1 MVGQAE
7 LRQTTNPAT
16 GNGRL
21 KDDVV
26 LSIEDLWVEYQTPA
40 GQMQAVRGATLDI
53 HAGESVALIGESGS
67 GKSTM
72 GLALLRLLT
81 RTARVTKGRALF
93 RAGDGRILDIFDLGN
108 DDLRRFRWQECAMVF
123 QAALNS
129 LNPVLKVGDHFRE
142 TARAH
147 GKKDDR
153 QTAARAFELLRMVQ
167 LDAERVYS
175 SYPHE
180 LSGGMR
186 QRVSIA
192 LSLLLEPQLIIL
204 DEPTT
209 ALDILT
215 QRAIIDVIR
224 SLRQRLSFT
233 MLFISHDL
241 SLAAE
246 LADRVATM
254 YAGELVE
261 IGNVR
266 DVFYHPKHPYT
277 VGLLNAVPPIA
288 GEEFTPLTAIPGSP
302 PNLLAIPSGCPFH
315 PRCPYATDLCT
326 RQVPPLFAVGDGHY
340 SACFHRDRVTR
351 NLEVWE
357 EATT

>member
-1 MVGQAE
+1 M
-7 LRQTTNPAT
+7 P
-16 GNGRL
+16 
-21 KDDVV
+21 
-26 LSIEDLWVEYQTPA
+26 
-40 GQMQAVRGATLDI
+40 AVRGATLEVR
-53 HAGESVALIGESGS
+53 AGEAVALIGESGS
-67 GKSTM
+67 GKTTL

-81 RTARVTKGRALF
+81 RTARVSRGRARF
-93 RAGDGRILDIFDLGN
+93 RTGDGQTIDLVSLVG
-108 DDLRRFRWQECAMVF
+108 DELRRYRWQECAMVF

-129 LNPVLKVGDHFRE
+129 LNPVLKVGGHFTE

-147 GKKDDR
+147 GRKDDR
-153 QTAARAFELLRMVQ
+153 RTRERALELLRMVQ
-167 LDAERVYS
+167 LDAERVCA

-186 QRVSIA
+186 QRVAIA
-192 LSLLLEPQLIIL
+192 LSLLLEPQLIVL

-224 SLRQRLSFT
+224 SLRQRLRFT

-288 GEEFTPLTAIPGSP
+288 GEAFTPLSAIPGST
-302 PNLLAIPSGCPFH
+302 PNLLAMPSGCAFH
-315 PRCPYATDLCT
+315 PRCPYATDLCA
-326 RQVPPLFAVGDGHY
+326 RQAPPLFDVGNGHQA
-340 SACFHRDRVTR
+340 ACFHRDRVTR
-351 NLEVWE
+351 RIEVWE
-357 EATT
+357 AAT